1 MEELQLSRRPTHQV
15 LEGIGVALI
24 ASYLYVCLA
33 LLVAMLTDLVAHFA
47 KRSPF
52 LAKDWTEL
60 LLWLPFGAV
69 TATLW
74 FVAPVGIILGIKLP
88 SRAYSL
94 APKNAAMRG
103 FTWGA
108 LLGCLGGV
116 LIAVAFSLSSGGGLR
131 WSFFGPRLNVIALFV
146 TTMGAY
152 SAVWVS
158 AFAYMYARKAQRES
172 DGTR

>member
-1 MEELQLSRRPTHQV
+1 MRPTRQV
-15 LEGIGVALI
+15 LKAIGVALI
-24 ASYLYVCLA
+24 ASYLYVFSV
-33 LLVAMLTDLVAHFA
+33 LLVAMLVEVVTHFT
-47 KRSPF
+47 KGSSF
-52 LAKDWTEL
+52 LPKEWGEL
-60 LLWLPFGAV
+60 LLVLPFGAV

-94 APKNAAMRG
+94 APKNAAIRG
-103 FTWGA
+103 FAWGA
-108 LLGCLGGV
+108 LLGCFGGV
-116 LIAVAFSLSSGGGLR
+116 LIAVAFSLASGDGLR
-131 WSFFGPRLNVIALFV
+131 GSFFGPRLNVIALLV

-172 DGTR
+172 EGTG

>member
-1 MEELQLSRRPTHQV
+1 MEELELSRRPTHQV
-15 LEGIGVALI
+15 LKGIGVALI

-33 LLVAMLTDLVAHFA
+33 LLVAMFTDLVANFV

-52 LAKDWTEL
+52 LAKDWAEL

-69 TATLW
+69 TATPW

-88 SRAYSL
+88 SRAHSL

-131 WSFFGPRLNVIALFV
+131 WSFFGPRLKAIALLV

-158 AFAYMYARKAQRES
+158 SFAYVYARKAQREPE
-172 DGTR
+172 GTG